1 MKRVKSTLL
10 YGCMLVASAT
20 LTTSCS
26 DWLEL
31 SPIDNY
37 GSGNYWTSEAQ
48 VTAYV
53 DGIHKHLRDAAWQHT
68 ITFGEMRGGSYK
80 DGLSADG
87 NTISDGVIRLQN
99 FDKNNTGVSKFGDLY
114 GRITNLN
121 LFISRVTDAT
131 FMSEA
136 KKKFY
141 LGQIYGLRAFYYFD
155 LYRIY
160 GGVPL
165 RLTVD
170 VIDGVLDPNLLYM
183 ERSSPKK
190 VMELIKSDLNKSME
204 YFGDVNSFN
213 PYSQGNKVYWS
224 KAATECLMGE
234 VYLWTSKVTTG
245 DDAANTADLAVAKQ
259 HLLSVVNNYSLSML
273 PNFADVFEAKS
284 HKSNSEIIFAIR
296 YLEGEATN
304 GNSQFTY
311 NLATGQTSKSSLR
324 EDGTV
329 WGDPWTVKSAG
340 SQWYEYNPL
349 LFKSFDIKDTRRDA
363 TFMASYR
370 KDGNNNLYLY
380 GTHVCKNIGYINA
393 QGERVFCGDYVFYR
407 LAWVYLT
414 LAEIANMEG
423 DNANVE
429 KYINLVRERAFPY
442 YNDDKKTQWQKD
454 LYGYTASDFTTN
466 ELAILHEK
474 DKEFVQEGQRWW
486 DLRRMTLTKG
496 GKHLVFCKEGSLDGT
511 TPLLDETKAAYKVL
525 WPIEQTMLDKDPALK
540 QTPGYEE
547 ADGKK

>member
-1 MKRVKSTLL
+1 MKRIKSTLL
-10 YGCMLVASAT
+10 YGGLLIASAMFS
-20 LTTSCS
+20 TSCS

-31 SPIDNY
+31 APIDNY
-37 GSGNYWTSEAQ
+37 GSGSYWKTEAQ
-48 VTAYV
+48 VAGYI

-68 ITFGEMRGGSYK
+68 MVFGEFRGGTITGTS
-80 DGLSADG
+80 SADG
-87 NTISDGVIRLQN
+87 NTMSNGAIRFQN

-114 GRITNLN
+114 GRIANLN

-131 FMSEA
+131 YLSET
-136 KKKFY
+136 KKNYY

-170 VIDGVLDPNLLYM
+170 VIDGELDPNKLYM
-183 ERSSPKK
+183 ERSTPKQ
-190 VMELIKSDLNKSME
+190 VMALIKSDLTKSME
-204 YFGDVNSFN
+204 YFGDVNDFD
-213 PYSQGNKVYWS
+213 PYKNQGKKVYWS

-245 DDAANTADLAVAKQ
+245 DDVANVADLTTAKQ
-259 HLLSVVNNYSLSML
+259 HLLNVLSSYSLKIL

-284 HKSNSEIIFAIR
+284 HKANDEIIFAVR

-304 GNSQFTY
+304 NNSMFTY
-311 NLATGQTSKSSLR
+311 SVTTGQTSKSSLR
-324 EDGTV
+324 KDGTE
-329 WGDPWTVKSAG
+329 WGDPLQSDG
-340 SQWYEYNPL
+340 SQWYEYDKALYNM
-349 LFKSFDIKDTRRDA
+349 FDEKDVRKDV

-370 KDGNNNLYLY
+370 RNTDGNLVLY

-393 QGERVFCGDYVFYR
+393 QGSRVYCGDYVFYR

-429 KYINLVRERAFPY
+429 KYINLVRERAYPY
-442 YNDDKKTQWQKD
+442 YKDGNKTEWEKET
-454 LYGYTASDFTTN
+454 YGYTASDFTAN
-466 ELAILHEK
+466 ELAILKEK
-474 DKEFVQEGQRWW
+474 TKEFVQEGQRWW

-496 GKHLVFCKEGSLDGT
+496 GDPLVFCKEAVLDGEN
-511 TPLLDETKAAYKVL
+511 PVLNKEKEAYKVL
-525 WPIEQTMLDKDPALK
+525 WPIEQTMIDKDPALK

-547 ADGKK
+547 AEKKN